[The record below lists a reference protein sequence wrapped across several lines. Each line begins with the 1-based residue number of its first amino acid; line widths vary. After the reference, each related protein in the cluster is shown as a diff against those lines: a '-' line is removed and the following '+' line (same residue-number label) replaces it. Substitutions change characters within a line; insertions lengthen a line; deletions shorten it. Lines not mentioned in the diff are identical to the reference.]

1 MGRSPQPVSFRFS
14 SNFPSK
20 PLRKRLF
27 SAKISQALLAC
38 EIFGLKTLQI
48 RKVMRHAGTVLLLIC
63 ASVRLC
69 CADVVGTL
77 NIHTASDGPRTTGRD
92 RGQPIP
98 VQVDFST
105 TEDGTYEI
113 TVWSGD
119 HQFGKITRVDVKDGK
134 ATLRGENNQ
143 TGPITIY
150 CPATDPQRNGPTSFQ
165 VFVQAV
171 LDDTNKGGRVQIAEA
186 DWQLSSVEDNQPGK
200 NIEPRPIR
208 CSAGSGLDQHATGS
222 FLIKNESDKLTRA
235 TLFFGG
241 RKYGDYNLSSHGN
254 QKIQADAWGVNPGVG
269 WYVTTPSPFSPDG
282 KQIEAA
288 GPINNSEAGL
298 EAGFNTV
305 ELDDPSSTP
314 TPRPLVSPADKP

>member
-1 MGRSPQPVSFRFS
+1 
-14 SNFPSK
+14 
-20 PLRKRLF
+20 
-27 SAKISQALLAC
+27 
-38 EIFGLKTLQI
+38 
-48 RKVMRHAGTVLLLIC
+48 MRHAETVLLLIC
-63 ASVRLC
+63 ASARLC

-77 NIHTASDGPRTTGRD
+77 YIHTASDGPRTTGRD
-92 RGQPIP
+92 SGQPIP
-98 VQVDFST
+98 VRVDFST

-119 HQFGKITRVDVKDGK
+119 RQFSKITHVDVKDGK

-143 TGPITIY
+143 TGEIMIY

-171 LDDTNKGGRVQIAEA
+171 LDETNKGGRVQIAET
-186 DWQLSSVEDNQPGK
+186 DWQLSSVQDNQPGK
-200 NIEPRPIR
+200 EVEPRPIR

-222 FLIKNESDKLTRA
+222 FLMKNQSDKSTRA

-254 QKIQADAWGVNPGVG
+254 QKIQVDAWGVNPGVG
-269 WYVTTPSPFSPDG
+269 WYVTTPKPFSPDG

-288 GPINNSEAGL
+288 GPINNSEAGS